1 MNNGKKAN
9 VMNIA
14 IVGAAGAFGRWF
26 TAFFQREMSARILAH
41 DPALASNVSVEQI
54 VREADVLLFCTPT
67 RHSAA
72 IIEQFAQASKMVA
85 REQPALWLDI
95 TSIKTAPI
103 QAMTQSDAEVV
114 GLHPMCAAPSAPTMR
129 GKVLIVCRERLH
141 HWQSWFEQFLE
152 KLQAEI
158 LELPAER
165 HDPLMAQIQ
174 GVVHASAIAQAL
186 QIGTLPESAE
196 QLWALRSPA
205 YALSQ
210 ASIGRILRSNAA
222 IYQDIQFDNAYVQ
235 DALRHYIAQ
244 LQHLTDLLEQGDETA
259 RQQWRQQ
266 FDLAAEKLGANY
278 CEQQHQQF
286 EQLSCLLSDLA
297 EPEDLILHLHSDRP
311 GALRE
316 LLQLFEQQQL
326 NLRSIHSAR
335 QLDGRVLFRIG
346 LEQARNSAAVQ
357 SALQQIQQQDLA
369 TLVPASKSAP
379 AQS

>member
-1 MNNGKKAN
+1 MNKGKKAN
-9 VMNIA
+9 AMNIA
-14 IVGAAGAFGRWF
+14 IVGAAGAFGCWF
-26 TAFFQREMSARILAH
+26 TAFFQREMSAQILAH
-41 DPALASNVSVEQI
+41 DPALTDSVSIEHI

-67 RHSAA
+67 RHSTA
-72 IIEQFAQASKMVA
+72 IIEQFVQASKAVV

-95 TSIKTAPI
+95 TSIKSAPI
-103 QAMTQSDAEVV
+103 QAMKQSDAEVV

-129 GKVLIVCRERLH
+129 GKVMIVCRERLH
-141 HWQSWFEQFLE
+141 HWQSWFENFLAT
-152 KLQAEI
+152 LQAEI
-158 LELPAER
+158 LELPVAR

-186 QIGTLPESAE
+186 QIGALPESAE

-222 IYQDIQFDNAYVQ
+222 IYQDIQFDNVYVQ
-235 DALRHYIAQ
+235 DALRGYIAQ
-244 LQHLTDLLEQGDETA
+244 LQHLVDLLEQGDETA
-259 RQQWRQQ
+259 RQQWRQH
-266 FDLAAEKLGANY
+266 FDLAAEKLGATY

-316 LLQLFEQQQL
+316 LLQIFEQQQL

-346 LEQARNSAAVQ
+346 LEQARSNAVVQ
-357 SALQQIQQQDLA
+357 SALRQIQQQGLA
-369 TLVPASKSAP
+369 TLVSTSRSAP
-379 AQS
+379 VQS